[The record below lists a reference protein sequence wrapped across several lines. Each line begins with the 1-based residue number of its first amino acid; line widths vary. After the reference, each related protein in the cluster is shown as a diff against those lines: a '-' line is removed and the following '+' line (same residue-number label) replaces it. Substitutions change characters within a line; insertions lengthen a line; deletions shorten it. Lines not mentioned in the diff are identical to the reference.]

1 MCGIYLSTKNFSS
14 SKASIRNSIGWR
26 GKDSFGYLEY
36 EDFILAHSRLSI
48 VDLSSNG
55 NQPFKGEKG
64 VLIFNGEIYN
74 YRELRQRYL
83 SEQAFV
89 SDTDTEVLLKL
100 IESGLIN
107 WSELRGMYAFAYV
120 EGSSIIFG
128 RDRFGKKPLFYATS
142 EDQINYQVLFRLLK
156 VPRLVVIVYASLQV
170 LVTVM
175 VETIC
180 MRV

>member
-120 EGSSIIFG
+120 EGPLLFFG

-142 EDQINYQVLFRLLK
+142 EDQIKLSSSISAFESTK
-156 VPRLVVIVYASLQV
+156 ISCHSLREFAV